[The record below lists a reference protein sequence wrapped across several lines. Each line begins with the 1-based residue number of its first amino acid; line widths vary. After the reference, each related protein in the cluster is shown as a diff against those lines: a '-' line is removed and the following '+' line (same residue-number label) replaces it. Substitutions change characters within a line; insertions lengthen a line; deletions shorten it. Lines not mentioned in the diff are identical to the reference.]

1 MVITSSPGSTQ
12 VDTFGSVAT
21 QGKRKASQ
29 EMEEQD
35 SCLETPGKLLRSY
48 SEYHQEM
55 DLDKLAQLILST
67 KTELQQKLDMKFE
80 EMNTKFTALQGK
92 L

>member
-12 VDTFGSVAT
+12 VDTSGSVAT

-29 EMEEQD
+29 ETEEQY
-35 SCLETPGKLLRSY
+35 SSLETPRKLLRSY
-48 SEYHQEM
+48 NESHQEM

-67 KTELQQKLDMKFE
+67 KTELQQKLDTKFE